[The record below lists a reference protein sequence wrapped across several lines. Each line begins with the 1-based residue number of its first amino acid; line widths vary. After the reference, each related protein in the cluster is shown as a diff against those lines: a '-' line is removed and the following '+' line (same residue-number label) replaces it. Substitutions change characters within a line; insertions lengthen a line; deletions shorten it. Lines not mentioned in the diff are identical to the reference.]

1 MTPLAI
7 LIDQR
12 RAVAAQLAGL
22 DVEIAIAVGDRDAA
36 YRALRE
42 MKAQTLARRA
52 VREACYFDVQ
62 GEAARAKL
70 EEAGNA

>member
-1 MTPLAI
+1 MNTLAI

-12 RAVAAQLAGL
+12 RAIAAQLAGL

-36 YRALRE
+36 YRALKE

-52 VREACYFDVQ
+52 VRETGCYFDLA
-62 GEAARAKL
+62 GEAANLALK
-70 EEAGNA
+70 EKTQ